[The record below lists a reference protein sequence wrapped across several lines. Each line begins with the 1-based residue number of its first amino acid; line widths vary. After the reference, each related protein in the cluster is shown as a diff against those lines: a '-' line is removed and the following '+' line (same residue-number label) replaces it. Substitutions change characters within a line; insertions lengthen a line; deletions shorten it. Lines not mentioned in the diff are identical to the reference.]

1 MTNINN
7 WSKVLSIKNS
17 SKQKEGKKNR
27 KGASQMIFSVY
38 FYKTVITL
46 TRGKFPPFCLLAGSC
61 CTRSNIRYRENT
73 ATQKIAPP
81 HTVTCFLSFI
91 LLQNLLSNLK
101 KKMTL
106 TFGQPNPWERRKN
119 EESTNTGMDVS
130 TLLLC
135 VQPHCRAQ
143 HCAMVVLV
151 EDESTKSAIAGK
163 QTVSLGQNTATGG
176 WLFQSSPC
184 ASPSKLIKLQ
194 ERKNIY
200 IFQRKVQTGTPVSLQ
215 HGDMYHCRIA
225 LQFPSPLP
233 HQL

>member
-7 WSKVLSIKNS
+7 RSKVLSIKNS

-101 KKMTL
+101 KKWPWRSDSQILEKDDKMKKAPTL
-106 TFGQPNPWERRKN
+106 EWTYLH
-119 EESTNTGMDVS
+119 S
-130 TLLLC
+130 C
-135 VQPHCRAQ
+135 
-143 HCAMVVLV
+143 
-151 EDESTKSAIAGK
+151 
-163 QTVSLGQNTATGG
+163 
-176 WLFQSSPC
+176 C
-184 ASPSKLIKLQ
+184 ASSHTVEHSTVLSS
-194 ERKNIY
+194 Y
-200 IFQRKVQTGTPVSLQ
+200 
-215 HGDMYHCRIA
+215 
-225 LQFPSPLP
+225 
-233 HQL
+233 